1 MNKCQPRYLW
11 IVMKNNIWALLNDK
25 YSDLVFI
32 SKDEDLK
39 QAITHTIAKFDP
51 TQIDNLI

>member
-25 YSDLVFI
+25 YSDLVVI

>member
-1 MNKCQPRYLW
+1 
-11 IVMKNNIWALLNDK
+11 MKNNIWALLNDK

-39 QAITHTIAKFDP
+39 QAITNTIAKFDP
-51 TQIDNLI
+51 TQIDKLI

>member
-25 YSDLVFI
+25 YGDLEFI
-32 SKDEDLK
+32 SKDEDVK
-39 QAITHTIAKFDP
+39 QAITNTLAKFAR
-51 TQIDNLI
+51 TQIDKLI